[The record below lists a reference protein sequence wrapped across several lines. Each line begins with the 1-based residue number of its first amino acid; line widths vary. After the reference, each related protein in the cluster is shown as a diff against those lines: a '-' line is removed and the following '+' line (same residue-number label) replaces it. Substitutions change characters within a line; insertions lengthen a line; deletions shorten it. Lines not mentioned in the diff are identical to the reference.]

1 MSFFVIKGFLA
12 GSPARV
18 TSRPGNA
25 PARPCWCYAEPVN
38 DRHDI
43 SFILEL
49 NRRPGFPPILPYDCA
64 TMSPTTVTRLKGI
77 NTVERDGLSPFTPA
91 SSAQPNPTSATL
103 TMSFFAPAPP
113 PPTKLG
119 RHRQLAPI
127 AGIHVSPLCL
137 GGMSLGDQWQKFG
150 MGSMDKEA
158 SFKLLDAF
166 YEAGGNFIDT
176 ANNYQ
181 NETSEKFIGEWMET
195 RGVRD
200 QMVIATK
207 YTTLFKLGRDDIKQK
222 TSYAGNSVKSMHISV
237 EESLKKL
244 RTSYI
249 DILYVH
255 WILPHIVTVL
265 TPVNRQWDWTTTI
278 EEVMNGLHNL
288 VAQGKVLYLPSEY
301 LSDESAKGVS
311 DTPAWVVSRANTY
324 ARMANKTP
332 FVVYQGAWSVLQRD
346 LEREIIPMCRVEGM
360 AIAPWNV
367 LAAGK
372 IRTDA
377 EEEERRRTGEKGR
390 TALNPNWER
399 NETERKMAK
408 VLEEIAAE
416 TKAANIQAVAIAY
429 VMQKVPYVFPIIG
442 GRKVEHFKG
451 NLDALEIA
459 LTEDH
464 FKRIESVQPFDVGFP
479 ANFIGDGTEYNFG
492 SKMVAQFDKWPL
504 PQALRPQK
512 N

>member
-1 MSFFVIKGFLA
+1 MSFF
-12 GSPARV
+12 
-18 TSRPGNA
+18 T
-25 PARPCWCYAEPVN
+25 
-38 DRHDI
+38 
-43 SFILEL
+43 
-49 NRRPGFPPILPYDCA
+49 
-64 TMSPTTVTRLKGI
+64 
-77 NTVERDGLSPFTPA
+77 
-91 SSAQPNPTSATL
+91 
-103 TMSFFAPAPP
+103 PAPP

-119 RHRQLAPI
+119 RHRQLAPN

-181 NETSEKFIGEWMET
+181 NETSEKFIGEWMEE

-207 YTTLFKLGRDDIKQK
+207 YTTIYKVGRDDIKQK
-222 TSYAGNSVKSMHISV
+222 TSYAGNNIKSMHISV

-255 WILPHIVTVL
+255 W
-265 TPVNRQWDWTTTI
+265 WDWTTTI

-288 VAQGKVLYLPSEY
+288 VAQGKVLYL
-301 LSDESAKGVS
+301 GVS

-324 ARMANKTP
+324 ARMAHKTP

-346 LEREIIPMCRVEGM
+346 LEREIIPMCRAEGM